1 MSIKLLSQ
9 KTIKKKILE
18 NYLDYQYMFVEFQ
31 SKFLSGLHTRYQS
44 VENGNLVLYY
54 ERQTHQAILRKKD
67 YDLDF
72 NLSYEKFW
80 ENHREISLPQIS
92 INKIGEDVL
101 LPKETTRRKILQL
114 TKQKVLNKKDRKI
127 RWLPSEQ
134 YKESHNLAFSN
145 EIDEVCKLIN
155 FICDKTNLSISR
167 EEVAKEIKE
176 KFSFYWFH
184 YLGVQLEYLRLWNK
198 QLKDLELGLIFLQ
211 VAHLFSVKAKK
222 NFLSPKDFYDDPSLL
237 KEYIGAS
244 VSASSISEVTGI
256 PRATCVRKLKTL
268 VSLKKISQDEISKR
282 YYIIS
287 NATSEGLISNK
298 ITGKVVKIFS
308 NFFFI
313 CIRATSVRT

>member
-80 ENHREISLPQIS
+80 ENHREINLPQIS

-211 VAHLFSVKAKK
+211 VAHLFASRAKEK
-222 NFLSPKDFYDDPSLL
+222 KISYTDIFDDPELI
-237 KEYIGAS
+237 KEFISASISATS
-244 VSASSISEVTGI
+244 VSDVTGI
-256 PRATCVRKLKTL
+256 PRGTCVRKLGHL
-268 VSLKKISQDEISKR
+268 VKLGIVSQDKTSKR
-282 YYIIS
+282 YYMIPSAAADQSI
-287 NATSEGLISNK
+287 LRK
-298 ITGKVVKIFS
+298 ITENVVELFS
-308 NFFFI
+308 EFYFI
-313 CIRATSVRT
+313 CLRAISFKT